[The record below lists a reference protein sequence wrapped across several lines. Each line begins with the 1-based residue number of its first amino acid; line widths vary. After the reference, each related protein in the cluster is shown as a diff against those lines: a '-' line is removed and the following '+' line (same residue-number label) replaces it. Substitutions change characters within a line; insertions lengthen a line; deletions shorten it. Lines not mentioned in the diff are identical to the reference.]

1 MLFLQGKSLKR
12 NDQCTIGQDYIYY
25 HILIYKDNC
34 SMNPYTFGSFF
45 PALAARIRVNFKGL
59 KGTQKAKN
67 PIFFAIIF

>member
-34 SMNPYTFGSFF
+34 SMNPYTFLSLF
-45 PALAARIRVNFKGL
+45 PALAARIRVNPSQLGCFLQNFK
-59 KGTQKAKN
+59 N
-67 PIFFAIIF
+67 EEN